1 MATVRQTPSRST
13 PARRRTPAAVPTR
26 SPSSA
31 KGAIA
36 APVAPAAGAGTG
48 AEAPRA
54 VKKPKLVRDGFTMPE
69 SDFGL
74 IAALK
79 ARAVKAGRETK
90 KSEILRAG
98 LQLLARQD
106 DAALMEALGRL
117 QAIKTGRPRKGH

>member
-1 MATVRQTPSRST
+1 M
-13 PARRRTPAAVPTR
+13 
-26 SPSSA
+26 
-31 KGAIA
+31 
-36 APVAPAAGAGTG
+36 APAAGAGTG

>member
-1 MATVRQTPSRST
+1 
-13 PARRRTPAAVPTR
+13 
-26 SPSSA
+26 
-31 KGAIA
+31 
-36 APVAPAAGAGTG
+36 
-48 AEAPRA
+48 
-54 VKKPKLVRDGFTMPE
+54 MPE
-69 SDFGL
+69 PDFAL

-98 LQLLARQD
+98 LQLLARQE